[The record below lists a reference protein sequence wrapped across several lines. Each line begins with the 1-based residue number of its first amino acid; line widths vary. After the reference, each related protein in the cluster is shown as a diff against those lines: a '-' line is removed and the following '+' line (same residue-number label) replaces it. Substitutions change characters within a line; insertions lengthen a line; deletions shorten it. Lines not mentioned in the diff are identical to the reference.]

1 MLIASVLV
9 GYFLGSIPAGVVV
22 GRWIGVDLRKSGSG
36 NIGFTN
42 AVRVLGSEKN
52 GKWLSA
58 TILLWDMGKGT
69 LAVWLAPHLSS
80 QPLAPIGAGF
90 AAFLGHLYPV
100 WLRFRGGKGVA
111 VGFGVCL
118 GLSWLLGVALLSLW
132 AIVFAATRVSSISAL
147 TAYFFLPLMAA
158 FLTRNGLLPPE
169 DLLYLVILSLLVW
182 MHHHA
187 NIRRL
192 VRGEEGP
199 FRKKE
204 KRP

>member
-1 MLIASVLV
+1 MLIACVLL

-22 GRWIGVDLRKSGSG
+22 GRLSGVDLRKSGSG

-42 AVRVLGSEKN
+42 ALRVLGNEKN

-58 TILLWDMGKGT
+58 LVLLWDMGKGT
-69 LAVWLAPHLSS
+69 LSVWLAPHIST

-100 WLRFRGGKGVA
+100 WLHFRGGKGVA
-111 VGFGVCL
+111 VGLGVCL
-118 GLSWLLGVALLSLW
+118 GLSWLLGVAMISFW
-132 AIVFAATRVSSISAL
+132 GIVFAATRVSSMAAL
-147 TAYFFLPLMAA
+147 TAYFFLPLLSA
-158 FLTRNGLLPPE
+158 FLTQQGVLPPE

-182 MHHHA
+182 LHHHE

-192 VRGEEGP
+192 LRGEEGP
-199 FRKKE
+199 LRKKE
-204 KRP
+204 KTR